1 MGLVSP
7 KSLKEYF
14 WAKLNSWR
22 RYSSLKYEYVN
33 IRRVWNFSYYIAND
47 YPEISLLADEP
58 QKDINKIEINKEK
71 VEEAIIM
78 LKDWGDHEN
87 SLLLMLISRHYL
99 YPGVLI
105 LIRFEDFG
113 TANDGRRFLNIYS
126 KGRARHEKIYV
137 DEEIFSAVRELK
149 CLRLSYKRQ
158 QYETK
163 RNGGKG
169 YKIKGYFIFPV
180 QRCSI
185 GRRLQNGFNGR
196 IPEFSSSL
204 AKIIS
209 VCKEKKQ
216 TKSQAISV

>member
-1 MGLVSP
+1 
-7 KSLKEYF
+7 
-14 WAKLNSWR
+14 
-22 RYSSLKYEYVN
+22 
-33 IRRVWNFSYYIAND
+33 
-47 YPEISLLADEP
+47 
-58 QKDINKIEINKEK
+58 
-71 VEEAIIM
+71 M

-99 YPGVLI
+99 YPGALI
-105 LIRFEDFG
+105 LNKFEDFG

-137 DEEIFSAVRELK
+137 DEEIFPVVIELK

-163 RNGGKG
+163 WNGEKG

-196 IPEFSSSL
+196 ISVFSSPL

-209 VCKEKKQ
+209 CVKRKNKWRIKHLCVMITTWAKENNIF
-216 TKSQAISV
+216 SQAMNI

>member
-1 MGLVSP
+1 M
-7 KSLKEYF
+7 
-14 WAKLNSWR
+14 R
-22 RYSSLKYEYVN
+22 
-33 IRRVWNFSYYIAND
+33 
-47 YPEISLLADEP
+47 
-58 QKDINKIEINKEK
+58 
-71 VEEAIIM
+71 
-78 LKDWGDHEN
+78 
-87 SLLLMLISRHYL
+87 
-99 YPGVLI
+99 
-105 LIRFEDFG
+105 
-113 TANDGRRFLNIYS
+113 
-126 KGRARHEKIYV
+126 KIYV